1 MSKIAETTK
10 GQIKQASIDL
20 FYKKGYYATT
30 ISDIAKRC
38 GIQKSSIYYHY
49 ATKQDILFNIFKTT
63 MVELEEYVVSAVNL
77 TANIEAKLKEAIMAH
92 ICFHIDRQKECFIA
106 DSELRGLTPENYKA
120 IVRMRDRY
128 DSIFQ
133 EIIQE
138 GIEAG
143 VFLVKD
149 LKILSYVIITMCTA
163 VTNYFRPEGRLSKEE
178 IATLYSDFIITAMQ
192 RNHF

>member
-1 MSKIAETTK
+1 MPKTASTTK

-20 FYKKGYYATT
+20 FREKGYYATS
-30 ISDIAKRC
+30 ISDIARNC

-49 ATKQDILFNIFKTT
+49 ATKQDILFDIFKTT
-63 MVELEEYVVSAVNL
+63 MVDLEEYVVKALSAAENF
-77 TANIEAKLKEAIMAH
+77 EAKLKEAIKAH
-92 ICFHIDRQKECFIA
+92 IFFHVDRQKEAFIA
-106 DSELRGLTPENYKA
+106 DSELRGLTAENYKA

-133 EIIQE
+133 RIIQD

-143 VFLVKD
+143 DFLVKD

-178 IATLYSDFIITAMQ
+178 IATLYSDFIITAMK
-192 RNHF
+192 REHF